1 MAEPTLEDRVLIRE
15 LYDRALWALNNGEP
29 DVVLALHDP
38 EMETD
43 RWDGAKSGVEG
54 AAKAAEA
61 WPSDPVN
68 RTRQHHITT
77 FIVDPDPEGREDHCA
92 VRFYFLVTEV
102 KEPPRI
108 DIRWSCYSRDIVRK
122 VDGKWLIWRRDIK
135 LNHDSTA

>member
-1 MAEPTLEDRVLIRE
+1 MSEPTVEDRVLIRE

-29 DVVLALHDP
+29 DVVRELHDP

-43 RWDGAKSGVEG
+43 RWDHAKSGVDG
-54 AAKAAEA
+54 AAKAAAA

-68 RTRQHHITT
+68 RTRHHHITT
-77 FIVDPDPEGREDHCA
+77 FIVDPDPEGREDYRA

-102 KEPPRI
+102 AEPPRI
-108 DIRWSCYSRDIVRK
+108 DVRWSCTSRDLVRK

-135 LNHDSTA
+135 LNHDGTA